1 MRYNRFENIYV
12 DESGGKWFNVD
23 DQRVPQEIRQIHRD
37 LLAIE
42 KETSRADFQ
51 ALSDP
56 AATYVAIFVFFVGV
70 AAAFGHDS
78 TGSVVI
84 MISIALGIASIY
96 YKNRNLELLGQ
107 ERQLERSLK
116 QKGWR
121 FYHRLETLL
130 VAPINEAYPD

>member
-12 DESGGKWFNVD
+12 DESGGTWFNVD
-23 DQRVPQEIRQIHRD
+23 DQRVHQEIRQIHPD

-56 AATYVAIFVFFVGV
+56 AAIYYAIFVFFIGV
-70 AAAFGHDS
+70 AGAFGRGS
-78 TGSVVI
+78 TGSVGI
-84 MISIALGIASIY
+84 MISIALGIATIY
-96 YKNRNLELLGQ
+96 YKNRNLELIGQ
-107 ERQLERSLK
+107 RRELERSLR
-116 QKGWR
+116 QKEWR

-130 VAPINEAYPD
+130 VAPRNETNPD